1 MHNKEPVKEG
11 TLFLVLTLC
20 FSFFVFWGPLV
31 FLKIPAVS
39 FVKDAAPTPVWAM
52 ILFILGGFVPS
63 LTGLGLTW
71 VYEGRPGI
79 KKLGKRLIQ
88 FNFGWRNYLAAI
100 IFVLFIAGSQLGVN
114 RIGGNHF
121 DFSIFIAQAGSILP
135 LLILG
140 PLSEEIGW
148 RGFALDRLQTRW
160 NAITSSLIIGVV
172 WSFWHLPLFFMIGTS
187 QHELG
192 IPFAGFLLSL
202 TSGSV
207 LYTWLHNRARG
218 SIWMA
223 VFFHWIYTYF
233 VQVVSTGVTRSAF
246 YNGLEFVPPI
256 ILAVVL
262 VWVYKTEFFN
272 LPQPVAHVL
281 SK

>member
-1 MHNKEPVKEG
+1 MHKKDPVKEA
-11 TLFLVLTLC
+11 TIFLGLLLC
-20 FSFFVFWGPLV
+20 FSYFVFWGPLV

-52 ILFILGGFVPS
+52 IMFILGGFVPS
-63 LTGLGLTW
+63 LTGLGLTR
-71 VYEGRPGI
+71 VYEGKTGI
-79 KKLGKRLIQ
+79 KTLGKRLIQ
-88 FNFGWRNYLAAI
+88 FNLGWRNYLAAV
-100 IFVLFIAGSQLGVN
+100 IFVLFIAGSQLVID

-202 TSGSV
+202 TSTSV

-233 VQVVSTGVTRSAF
+233 AQVVSTGVTRSAV

-256 ILAVVL
+256 ILVL
-262 VWVYKTEFFN
+262 LIVWVWKTEFFKRP
-272 LPQPVAHVL
+272 LPVVNALP
-281 SK
+281 K

>member
-1 MHNKEPVKEG
+1 MSKKNPVKEAVI
-11 TLFLVLTLC
+11 FLGLTLGL
-20 FSFFVFWGPLV
+20 SFFVFWGPLAA
-31 FLKIPAVS
+31 FKIPAVS

-63 LTGLGLTW
+63 LTGLVLTR
-71 VYEGRPGI
+71 VYDGKPGM
-79 KKLGKRLIQ
+79 KMLGKRLIQ
-88 FNFGWRNYLAAI
+88 FNIGWRNYLAAI
-100 IFVLFIAGSQLGVN
+100 IFVLFIAGLQLVID

-121 DFSIFIAQAGSILP
+121 DYSIFIAQAGSILP

-148 RGFALDRLQTRW
+148 RGFALDRLQSRW
-160 NAITSSLIIGVV
+160 NAMTSSLIIGVV

-202 TSGSV
+202 TSSSV
-207 LYTWLHNRARG
+207 LYTWLHNRAGG

-233 VQVVSTGVTRSAF
+233 AQVVSTGVTRSAF
-246 YNGLEFVPPI
+246 YNGLEFVPHI
-256 ILAVVL
+256 LLAVMV
-262 VWVYKTEFFN
+262 VWAWNAEFFKR
-272 LPQPVAHVL
+272 PQPVQEIL

>member
-1 MHNKEPVKEG
+1 MHKKDPVKEAAI
-11 TLFLVLTLC
+11 FLGLTLC
-20 FSFFVFWGPLV
+20 FSFFVFWGPLAA
-31 FLKIPAVS
+31 LKIPAVS
-39 FVKDAAPTPVWAM
+39 FVKDAVPTPVWAM

-63 LTGLGLTW
+63 LTALGLTW
-71 VYEGRPGI
+71 FYEGRPGI

-100 IFVLFIAGSQLGVN
+100 IFVLFIAGSQLGID
-114 RIGGNHF
+114 RIGGNQF
-121 DFSIFIAQAGSILP
+121 DYSIFIAQAGSFLP

-160 NAITSSLIIGVV
+160 NAMTSSLIIGIV
-172 WSFWHLPLFFMIGTS
+172 WSLWHLPLFYMIGTS

-202 TSGSV
+202 TSSSV
-207 LYTWLHNRARG
+207 LYTWLHNRAGG

-233 VQVVSTGVTRSAF
+233 AQVVSTGVTRSAL
-246 YNGLEFVPPI
+246 YNGLEFVPHI
-256 ILAVVL
+256 ILTVMV
-262 VWVYKTEFFN
+262 VWVWRAEFFKR
-272 LPQPVAHVL
+272 PQSVVNVL